1 MSAEARIDEL
11 SSRVAYLEKQV
22 AFLMAHLQLKPPP
35 DSEHGVSTEVLD
47 LVQRGK
53 KIQAIQRYR
62 QETGVGLKAAKE
74 FIESLQV

>member
-1 MSAEARIDEL
+1 MSAQASIDDL

-35 DSEHGVSTEVLD
+35 DSEHGVSPEVLD

-53 KIQAIQRYR
+53 KTQAIQRFR
-62 QETGVGLKAAKE
+62 QETGAGLKAAKE
-74 FIESLQV
+74 IIESLEL